1 MHDPSSS
8 AVSHVGWQRGFWSL
22 MVTQF
27 QNAFSDNALKQ
38 LIIFVLLA
46 GAAATAASA
55 GAAASAVSAA
65 DAATAAS
72 AADDRLVSLVTAV
85 FSAPFILFAMLGGWL
100 ADRNSKQRMMVYVK
114 TAEMGIMAFAGL
126 ALWLKSLPLLLG
138 AIFLMGCHSA
148 IFAPSKYGIL
158 PEILPHDKLSWGNG
172 ILELLTFLGVILGVV
187 AAGIFSDA
195 FGTRT
200 ITMMETN
207 GLYRIGQTFTGTGI
221 PEGAI
226 ITAVTPTSITIKIGL
241 EWIAGPILMAIAFVG
256 WLFSRKVTPVPAAD
270 PTCPVRIN
278 PVTDLWRQLRI
289 MKQDRDLWRACWG
302 NTGFYFISA
311 LVMMNMVVFCKK
323 VLNLT
328 DLQNSMMNVWLAVGI
343 GIGSVVAGYAS
354 RGRIEYRL
362 VPLGA
367 LGLAL
372 STIPMGMEGV
382 TADTFRIC
390 MGTLGFSAGLFIVP
404 VVSVIQHRPSPESKG
419 AVQGSVSSLSFL
431 GIMAAA
437 GVQWIARETFHISSA
452 QVFWVCGASALICG
466 AYAAISR
473 GRFIEVE

>member
-1 MHDPSSS
+1 MHSPSSS

-22 MVTQF
+22 MGTQF

-38 LIIFVLLA
+38 LIILVLLA
-46 GAAATAASA
+46 GATASA
-55 GAAASAVSAA
+55 SGEKKN
-65 DAATAAS
+65 DQ
-72 AADDRLVSLVTAV
+72 LVALVTAV

-114 TAEMGIMAFAGL
+114 TAEMGIMAFAGV
-126 ALWLKSLPLLLG
+126 ALWLESLPLLLG

-195 FGTRT
+195 F
-200 ITMMETN
+200 
-207 GLYRIGQTFTGTGI
+207 LK
-221 PEGAI
+221 EGRA
-226 ITAVTPTSITIKIGL
+226 
-241 EWIAGPILMAIAFVG
+241 WIAGPILMAIAFVG
-256 WLFSRKVTPVPAAD
+256 WLLSRQVTPVPAAD

-278 PVTDLWRQLRI
+278 PVTDLWRQLSI

-311 LVMMNMVVFCKK
+311 LVMMNMVVFCKDILK
-323 VLNLT
+323 LT
-328 DLQNSMMNVWLAVGI
+328 DTENSMMNVWLAIGI

-372 STIPMGMEGV
+372 STVPMGMDGV

-390 MGTLGFSAGLFIVP
+390 MGCLGFSAGLFIVP
-404 VVSVIQHRPSPESKG
+404 VVTVIQHRPSPESKG

-437 GVQWIARETFHISSA
+437 GVQWVSRDAFGISSG
-452 QVFWVCGASALICG
+452 QVFWLCGASALICG

>member
-1 MHDPSSS
+1 M
-8 AVSHVGWQRGFWSL
+8 G
-22 MVTQF
+22 TQF

-38 LIIFVLLA
+38 LIILVLLGSA
-46 GAAATAASA
+46 AASA
-55 GAAASAVSAA
+55 G
-65 DAATAAS
+65 DAEQDA
-72 AADDRLVSLVTAV
+72 LVSLVTAV
-85 FSAPFILFAMLGGWL
+85 FSAPFILFAMLGGWM
-100 ADRNSKQRMMVYVK
+100 ADRYSKQSVMIGVK
-114 TAEMGIMAFAGL
+114 LAEVFIMAFAAVAL
-126 ALWLKSLPLLLG
+126 ASGSLVMKLV

-158 PEILPHDKLSWGNG
+158 PEILPHEKLSWGNG
-172 ILELLTFLGVILGVV
+172 ILELLTFLGVIFGTV
-187 AAGIFSDA
+187 AAGYFADT
-195 FGTRT
+195 FK
-200 ITMMETN
+200 
-207 GLYRIGQTFTGTGI
+207 GQ
-221 PEGAI
+221 
-226 ITAVTPTSITIKIGL
+226 
-241 EWIAGPILMAIAFVG
+241 EWVVGPILMGIALVG
-256 WLFSRKVTPVPAAD
+256 WVLSRQITPVPAAD
-270 PTCPVRIN
+270 PACPMRIN
-278 PVTDLWRQLRI
+278 PVTDLWKQLRI
-289 MKQDRDLWRACWG
+289 MQADRDLWRACWG

-311 LVMMNMVVFCKK
+311 LEMMNVVVFGKNT
-323 VLNLT
+323 LHLSG
-328 DLQNSMMNVWLAVGI
+328 LENSMLNVWLALGI

-372 STIPMGMEGV
+372 STIPMGIEGV

-390 MGTLGFSAGLFIVP
+390 MATLGFSAGLFIVP

-452 QVFWVCGASALICG
+452 QVFWVCGASAIICG

>member
-1 MHDPSSS
+1 
-8 AVSHVGWQRGFWSL
+8 

-38 LIIFVLLA
+38 LIILVLLA
-46 GAAATAASA
+46 S
-55 GAAASAVSAA
+55 AAASTG
-65 DAATAAS
+65 DAEQ
-72 AADDRLVSLVTAV
+72 DRLVSLVTAV

-114 TAEMGIMAFAGL
+114 SAEMGIMAFAGV

-158 PEILPHDKLSWGNG
+158 PEILPHEKLSWGNG
-172 ILELLTFLGVILGVV
+172 ILELLTFLGVILGTV
-187 AAGIFSDA
+187 AAGIFSDY
-195 FGTRT
+195 FKG
-200 ITMMETN
+200 
-207 GLYRIGQTFTGTGI
+207 
-221 PEGAI
+221 
-226 ITAVTPTSITIKIGL
+226 S
-241 EWIAGPILMAIAFVG
+241 EWVAGPILMVIAFGG
-256 WLFSRKVTPVPAAD
+256 WVLSRQVTPVPAAD

-311 LVMMNMVVFCKK
+311 LVMMNVVVFGKS
-323 VLNLT
+323 VLHLT
-328 DLQNSMMNVWLAVGI
+328 GTQNSMMNVWLALGI
-343 GIGSVVAGYAS
+343 GFGSVVAGYAS
-354 RGRIEYRL
+354 RGHIEYRL
-362 VPLGA
+362 VPIGA

-372 STIPMGMEGV
+372 STVPMGMEGV

-431 GIMAAA
+431 GILAAA
-437 GVQWIARETFHISSA
+437 GVQWVAREKFQISSG
-452 QVFWVCGASALICG
+452 QVFWVCGASAIICG
-466 AYAAISR
+466 SYAAISR
-473 GRFIEVE
+473 GRFIKAE

>member
-1 MHDPSSS
+1 MHAPSPS
-8 AVSHVGWQRGFWSL
+8 AISHVGWQRGFWSL
-22 MVTQF
+22 MGTQF

-38 LIIFVLLA
+38 LIILVLLA
-46 GAAATAASA
+46 GATASA
-55 GAAASAVSAA
+55 SGEKKN
-65 DAATAAS
+65 DE
-72 AADDRLVSLVTAV
+72 LVAMVTAV

-114 TAEMGIMAFAGL
+114 TAEMGIMAFAGV
-126 ALWLKSLPLLLG
+126 ALWLESLPLLLG

-195 FGTRT
+195 F
-200 ITMMETN
+200 
-207 GLYRIGQTFTGTGI
+207 LK
-221 PEGAI
+221 EGRA
-226 ITAVTPTSITIKIGL
+226 
-241 EWIAGPILMAIAFVG
+241 WIAGPILMAIAFVG
-256 WLFSRKVTPVPAAD
+256 WLLSRQVTPVPAAD

-278 PVTDLWRQLRI
+278 PVTDLWRQLSI

-311 LVMMNMVVFCKK
+311 LVMMNMVVFCKDILK
-323 VLNLT
+323 LT
-328 DLQNSMMNVWLAVGI
+328 DTQNSMMNVWLAIGI

-362 VPLGA
+362 VPIGA

-372 STIPMGMEGV
+372 STVPMGMDGV

-390 MGTLGFSAGLFIVP
+390 MGCLGFSAGLFIVP
-404 VVSVIQHRPSPESKG
+404 VVTVIQHRPSPESKG

-437 GVQWIARETFHISSA
+437 GVQWVSRDAFGISSG
-452 QVFWVCGASALICG
+452 QVFWLCGASALICG

-473 GRFIEVE
+473 GRFIKVE

>member
-1 MHDPSSS
+1 
-8 AVSHVGWQRGFWSL
+8 

-38 LIIFVLLA
+38 LIILVLLA
-46 GAAATAASA
+46 S
-55 GAAASAVSAA
+55 AAASTG
-65 DAATAAS
+65 DAEQ
-72 AADDRLVSLVTAV
+72 DRLVSLVTAV

-114 TAEMGIMAFAGL
+114 SAEMGIMAFAGL

-158 PEILPHDKLSWGNG
+158 PEILPHEKLSWGNG
-172 ILELLTFLGVILGVV
+172 IRELLTFLGVILGTV
-187 AAGIFSDA
+187 AAGIFSDY
-195 FGTRT
+195 FKG
-200 ITMMETN
+200 
-207 GLYRIGQTFTGTGI
+207 
-221 PEGAI
+221 
-226 ITAVTPTSITIKIGL
+226 S

-256 WLFSRKVTPVPAAD
+256 WLSSRNVTPVPAAD

-328 DLQNSMMNVWLAVGI
+328 DLQNSMMNVWLALGI

-362 VPLGA
+362 VPIGA

-372 STIPMGMEGV
+372 STVPMGMEGV

-390 MGTLGFSAGLFIVP
+390 MATLGFSAGLFIVP

-431 GIMAAA
+431 GILAAA
-437 GVQWIARETFHISSA
+437 GVQWVAREKFQISSG
-452 QVFWVCGASALICG
+452 QVFWVCGATAVICG

>member
-1 MHDPSSS
+1 M
-8 AVSHVGWQRGFWSL
+8 G
-22 MVTQF
+22 TQF

-38 LIIFVLLA
+38 LIILVLLGSA
-46 GAAATAASA
+46 AASA
-55 GAAASAVSAA
+55 G
-65 DAATAAS
+65 DAEQDA
-72 AADDRLVSLVTAV
+72 LVSLVTAV
-85 FSAPFILFAMLGGWL
+85 FSAPFILFAMLGGWM
-100 ADRNSKQRMMVYVK
+100 ADRYSKQSVMIGVK
-114 TAEMGIMAFAGL
+114 LAEVFIMAFAAVAL
-126 ALWLKSLPLLLG
+126 ASGSLVMKLV

-158 PEILPHDKLSWGNG
+158 PEILPHEKLSWGNG
-172 ILELLTFLGVILGVV
+172 ILELLTFLGVIFGTV
-187 AAGIFSDA
+187 AAGYFADT
-195 FGTRT
+195 FK
-200 ITMMETN
+200 
-207 GLYRIGQTFTGTGI
+207 GQ
-221 PEGAI
+221 
-226 ITAVTPTSITIKIGL
+226 
-241 EWIAGPILMAIAFVG
+241 EWVVGPILMGIALVG
-256 WLFSRKVTPVPAAD
+256 WVLSRQITPVPAAD
-270 PTCPVRIN
+270 PACPMRIN
-278 PVTDLWRQLRI
+278 PVTDLWKQLRI
-289 MKQDRDLWRACWG
+289 MQADRDLWRACWG

-311 LVMMNMVVFCKK
+311 LVMMNVVVFGKNT
-323 VLNLT
+323 LHLSG
-328 DLQNSMMNVWLAVGI
+328 LENSMLNVWLALGI

-452 QVFWVCGASALICG
+452 QVFWVCGASAIICG

>member
-1 MHDPSSS
+1 MHAPSSS

-22 MVTQF
+22 MATQF

-38 LIIFVLLA
+38 LIILVLLA
-46 GAAATAASA
+46 GAT
-55 GAAASAVSAA
+55 
-65 DAATAAS
+65 AS
-72 AADDRLVSLVTAV
+72 AAGEKKNDELVAMVTAV

-126 ALWLKSLPLLLG
+126 ALWLTSLPLLLG

-195 FGTRT
+195 F
-200 ITMMETN
+200 
-207 GLYRIGQTFTGTGI
+207 LK
-221 PEGAI
+221 EGRA
-226 ITAVTPTSITIKIGL
+226 
-241 EWIAGPILMAIAFVG
+241 WIAGPILMAIAFVG
-256 WLFSRKVTPVPAAD
+256 WLLSRQVTPVPAAD

-278 PVTDLWRQLRI
+278 PVTDLWRQLSI

-311 LVMMNMVVFCKK
+311 LVMMNMVVFCKDILK
-323 VLNLT
+323 LT
-328 DLQNSMMNVWLAVGI
+328 DTQNSMMNVWLAIGI

-362 VPLGA
+362 VPIGA

-372 STIPMGMEGV
+372 STVPMGMDGV

-390 MGTLGFSAGLFIVP
+390 MGCLGFSAGLFIVP
-404 VVSVIQHRPSPESKG
+404 VVTVIQHRPSPESKG

-437 GVQWIARETFHISSA
+437 GVQWVSREAFDISSG

>member
-1 MHDPSSS
+1 MGVRCSMHAPSPS
-8 AVSHVGWQRGFWSL
+8 AISHVGWQRGFWSL
-22 MVTQF
+22 MGTQF

-38 LIIFVLLA
+38 LIILVLLA
-46 GAAATAASA
+46 GATASA
-55 GAAASAVSAA
+55 SGEKKN
-65 DAATAAS
+65 DE
-72 AADDRLVSLVTAV
+72 LVAMVTAV

-114 TAEMGIMAFAGL
+114 TAEMGIMAFAGV
-126 ALWLKSLPLLLG
+126 ALWLESLPLLLG

-195 FGTRT
+195 F
-200 ITMMETN
+200 
-207 GLYRIGQTFTGTGI
+207 LK
-221 PEGAI
+221 EGRA
-226 ITAVTPTSITIKIGL
+226 
-241 EWIAGPILMAIAFVG
+241 WIAGPILMAIAFVG
-256 WLFSRKVTPVPAAD
+256 WLLSRQVTPVPAAD

-278 PVTDLWRQLRI
+278 PVTDLWRQLSI

-311 LVMMNMVVFCKK
+311 LVMMNMVVFCKDILK
-323 VLNLT
+323 LT
-328 DLQNSMMNVWLAVGI
+328 DTQNSMMNVWLAIGI

-372 STIPMGMEGV
+372 STVPMGMDGV

-390 MGTLGFSAGLFIVP
+390 MGCLGFSAGLFIVP
-404 VVSVIQHRPSPESKG
+404 VVTVIQHRPSPESKG

-437 GVQWIARETFHISSA
+437 GVQWVSRDAFGISSG
-452 QVFWVCGASALICG
+452 QVFWLCGASALICG

>member
-1 MHDPSSS
+1 MGVRCSMHSPSSS

-22 MVTQF
+22 MGTQF

-38 LIIFVLLA
+38 LIILVLLA
-46 GAAATAASA
+46 GATASA
-55 GAAASAVSAA
+55 SGEKKN
-65 DAATAAS
+65 DE
-72 AADDRLVSLVTAV
+72 LVAMVTAV

-100 ADRNSKQRMMVYVK
+100 ADRHSKQRMMVYVK

-126 ALWLKSLPLLLG
+126 ALWLTSLPLLLG

-195 FGTRT
+195 F
-200 ITMMETN
+200 
-207 GLYRIGQTFTGTGI
+207 LK
-221 PEGAI
+221 EGRA
-226 ITAVTPTSITIKIGL
+226 
-241 EWIAGPILMAIAFVG
+241 WIAGPILMAIAFVG
-256 WLFSRKVTPVPAAD
+256 WLLSRQVTPVPAAD

-278 PVTDLWRQLRI
+278 PVTDLWRQLSI

-311 LVMMNMVVFCKK
+311 LVMMNMVVFCKDILK
-323 VLNLT
+323 LT
-328 DLQNSMMNVWLAVGI
+328 DTENSMMNVWLAIGI

-372 STIPMGMEGV
+372 STVPMGMDGV

-390 MGTLGFSAGLFIVP
+390 MGCLGFSAGLFIVP
-404 VVSVIQHRPSPESKG
+404 VVTVIQHRPSPESKG

-437 GVQWIARETFHISSA
+437 GVQWVSRDAFGISSG
-452 QVFWVCGASALICG
+452 QVFWLCGASALICG

>member
-1 MHDPSSS
+1 MHSPSSS

-22 MVTQF
+22 MGTQF

-38 LIIFVLLA
+38 LIILVLLA
-46 GAAATAASA
+46 GATASA
-55 GAAASAVSAA
+55 SGEKKN
-65 DAATAAS
+65 DE
-72 AADDRLVSLVTAV
+72 LVAMVTAV

-100 ADRNSKQRMMVYVK
+100 ADRHSKQRMMVYVK

-126 ALWLKSLPLLLG
+126 ALWLTSLPLLLG

-195 FGTRT
+195 F
-200 ITMMETN
+200 
-207 GLYRIGQTFTGTGI
+207 LK
-221 PEGAI
+221 EGRA
-226 ITAVTPTSITIKIGL
+226 
-241 EWIAGPILMAIAFVG
+241 WIAGPILMAIAFVG
-256 WLFSRKVTPVPAAD
+256 WLLSRQVTPVPAAD

-278 PVTDLWRQLRI
+278 PVTDLWRQLSI

-311 LVMMNMVVFCKK
+311 LVMMNMVVFCKDILK
-323 VLNLT
+323 LT
-328 DLQNSMMNVWLAVGI
+328 DTQNSMMNVWLAIGI

-354 RGRIEYRL
+354 RGRSEYRL
-362 VPLGA
+362 V
-367 LGLAL
+367 L
-372 STIPMGMEGV
+372 STVPMGMDGV

-390 MGTLGFSAGLFIVP
+390 MGCLGFSAGLFIVP
-404 VVSVIQHRPSPESKG
+404 VVTVIQHRPSPESKG

-437 GVQWIARETFHISSA
+437 GVQWVSRDAFGISSG
-452 QVFWVCGASALICG
+452 QVFWLCGASALICG

>member
-1 MHDPSSS
+1 M
-8 AVSHVGWQRGFWSL
+8 A
-22 MVTQF
+22 TQF

-38 LIIFVLLA
+38 LIILVLLA
-46 GAAATAASA
+46 GATASA
-55 GAAASAVSAA
+55 GGAG
-65 DAATAAS
+65 
-72 AADDRLVSLVTAV
+72 DDRMVSMVTAV

-126 ALWLKSLPLLLG
+126 ALWLTSLPLLLG
-138 AIFLMGCHSA
+138 AVFLMGCHSA

-195 FGTRT
+195 FLKEGRT
-200 ITMMETN
+200 WM
-207 GLYRIGQTFTGTGI
+207 
-221 PEGAI
+221 
-226 ITAVTPTSITIKIGL
+226 
-241 EWIAGPILMAIAFVG
+241 AGPILMVIAFVG
-256 WLFSRKVTPVPAAD
+256 WLFSRQVTPVPAAD

-278 PVTDLWRQLRI
+278 PVTDLWRQLSI

-311 LVMMNMVVFCKK
+311 LVMMNMVVFCKS

-328 DLQNSMMNVWLAVGI
+328 DTQNSMMNVWLAVGI

-372 STIPMGMEGV
+372 STVPMGMEGI

-390 MGTLGFSAGLFIVP
+390 MATLGFSAGLFIVP

>member
-1 MHDPSSS
+1 MHNPSPS

-22 MVTQF
+22 MGTQF

-38 LIIFVLLA
+38 LIILVLLA
-46 GAAATAASA
+46 GATASA
-55 GAAASAVSAA
+55 SGEKKN
-65 DAATAAS
+65 DE
-72 AADDRLVSLVTAV
+72 LVAMVTAV

-126 ALWLKSLPLLLG
+126 ALWLVSLPLLLG

-195 FGTRT
+195 F
-200 ITMMETN
+200 
-207 GLYRIGQTFTGTGI
+207 LK
-221 PEGAI
+221 EGRA
-226 ITAVTPTSITIKIGL
+226 
-241 EWIAGPILMAIAFVG
+241 WIAGPILMAIAFVG
-256 WLFSRKVTPVPAAD
+256 WLLSRQVTPVPAAD

-311 LVMMNMVVFCKK
+311 LVMMNMVVFCKDILK
-323 VLNLT
+323 LT
-328 DLQNSMMNVWLAVGI
+328 DTQNSMMNVWLAIGI

-362 VPLGA
+362 VPIGA

-372 STIPMGMEGV
+372 STVPMGLDGV

-390 MGTLGFSAGLFIVP
+390 MGCLGFSAGLFIVP
-404 VVSVIQHRPSPESKG
+404 VVTVIQHRPSPESKG

-437 GVQWIARETFHISSA
+437 GVQWVSREAFDISSG

-473 GRFIEVE
+473 GRFIKVE

>member
-1 MHDPSSS
+1 M
-8 AVSHVGWQRGFWSL
+8 A
-22 MVTQF
+22 TQF

-38 LIIFVLLA
+38 LIILVLLA
-46 GAAATAASA
+46 GATKAKAGEAAN
-55 GAAASAVSAA
+55 
-65 DAATAAS
+65 DQ
-72 AADDRLVSLVTAV
+72 LVALVTAV

-114 TAEMGIMAFAGL
+114 TAEMGIMAFAGV
-126 ALWLKSLPLLLG
+126 ALWFESLPLLLG

-195 FGTRT
+195 F
-200 ITMMETN
+200 
-207 GLYRIGQTFTGTGI
+207 LK
-221 PEGAI
+221 EGR
-226 ITAVTPTSITIKIGL
+226 
-241 EWIAGPILMAIAFVG
+241 EWIAGPILMVIAFVG
-256 WLFSRKVTPVPAAD
+256 WLFSRQVTPVPAAD

-311 LVMMNMVVFCKK
+311 LVMMNMVVFCKS

-328 DLQNSMMNVWLAVGI
+328 DTQNSMMNVWLAVGI

-390 MGTLGFSAGLFIVP
+390 MATLGFSAGLFIVP

-437 GVQWIARETFHISSA
+437 GVQWLSREAFGISSA

>member
-1 MHDPSSS
+1 M
-8 AVSHVGWQRGFWSL
+8 G
-22 MVTQF
+22 TQF

-38 LIIFVLLA
+38 LIILVLLA
-46 GAAATAASA
+46 SAATSA
-55 GAAASAVSAA
+55 GEAEQ
-65 DAATAAS
+65 
-72 AADDRLVSLVTAV
+72 DRMVSLVTAV

-114 TAEMGIMAFAGL
+114 AAEMGIMAFAGVAL
-126 ALWLKSLPLLLG
+126 ALGSLPLKLC

-158 PEILPHDKLSWGNG
+158 PEILPHEKLSWGNG
-172 ILELLTFLGVILGVV
+172 ILELLTFLGVILGTV
-187 AAGIFSDA
+187 AAGIFSD
-195 FGTRT
+195 FFKG
-200 ITMMETN
+200 
-207 GLYRIGQTFTGTGI
+207 
-221 PEGAI
+221 
-226 ITAVTPTSITIKIGL
+226 S
-241 EWIAGPILMAIAFVG
+241 EWIAGPILVVIAFGG
-256 WLFSRKVTPVPAAD
+256 WILSRQVTPVPAAD

-311 LVMMNMVVFCKK
+311 LVMMNMVVFCKDILK
-323 VLNLT
+323 LT
-328 DLQNSMMNVWLAVGI
+328 DTQNSMMNVWLAIGI

-362 VPLGA
+362 VPIGA

-372 STIPMGMEGV
+372 STVPMGMDGV

-390 MGTLGFSAGLFIVP
+390 MGCLGFSAGLFIVP

-437 GVQWIARETFHISSA
+437 GVQWVSREAFGITSG
-452 QVFWVCGASALICG
+452 QVFWLCGASALICG

>member
-1 MHDPSSS
+1 MHNPSPS

-22 MVTQF
+22 MGTQF

-38 LIIFVLLA
+38 LIILVLLA
-46 GAAATAASA
+46 GAT
-55 GAAASAVSAA
+55 
-65 DAATAAS
+65 AS
-72 AADDRLVSLVTAV
+72 AAGEKKNDELVAMVTAV

-126 ALWLKSLPLLLG
+126 ALWLVSLPLLLG

-195 FGTRT
+195 F
-200 ITMMETN
+200 
-207 GLYRIGQTFTGTGI
+207 LK
-221 PEGAI
+221 EGRA
-226 ITAVTPTSITIKIGL
+226 
-241 EWIAGPILMAIAFVG
+241 WIAGPILMAIAFVG
-256 WLFSRKVTPVPAAD
+256 WLLSRQVTPVPAAD

-278 PVTDLWRQLRI
+278 PVTDLWRQLSI

-311 LVMMNMVVFCKK
+311 LVMMNMVVFCKDILK
-323 VLNLT
+323 LT
-328 DLQNSMMNVWLAVGI
+328 DTQNSMMNVWLAIGI

-362 VPLGA
+362 VPIGA

-372 STIPMGMEGV
+372 STVPMGMDGV

-390 MGTLGFSAGLFIVP
+390 MGCLGFSAGLFIVP
-404 VVSVIQHRPSPESKG
+404 VVTVIQHRPSPESKG

-437 GVQWIARETFHISSA
+437 GVQWVSREAFDISSG

-473 GRFIEVE
+473 GRFIKVE

>member
-1 MHDPSSS
+1 M
-8 AVSHVGWQRGFWSL
+8 G
-22 MVTQF
+22 TQF

-38 LIIFVLLA
+38 LIILVLLA
-46 GAAATAASA
+46 S
-55 GAAASAVSAA
+55 AAASSGEAG
-65 DAATAAS
+65 
-72 AADDRLVSLVTAV
+72 DDRLVSLVTAV

-100 ADRNSKQRMMVYVK
+100 ADRNSKQSMMVYVK
-114 TAEMGIMAFAGL
+114 SAEMGIMAFAGV
-126 ALWLKSLPLLLG
+126 ALWLKSLPLMLG

-158 PEILPHDKLSWGNG
+158 PEILPHEKLSWGNG
-172 ILELLTFLGVILGVV
+172 ILELLTFLGVILGTV
-187 AAGIFSDA
+187 AAGVFSD
-195 FGTRT
+195 R
-200 ITMMETN
+200 
-207 GLYRIGQTFTGTGI
+207 FTGR
-221 PEGAI
+221 
-226 ITAVTPTSITIKIGL
+226 
-241 EWIAGPILMAIAFVG
+241 EWIAGPILMVIAFGG
-256 WLFSRKVTPVPAAD
+256 WLLSRQVTPVPAAD

-278 PVTDLWRQLRI
+278 PVTDLWHQLRI

-311 LVMMNMVVFCKK
+311 LVMMNVVVFGKS
-323 VLNLT
+323 VLHLT
-328 DLQNSMMNVWLAVGI
+328 GTQNSMMNVWLALGI

-372 STIPMGMEGV
+372 STVPMGMEGV
-382 TADTFRIC
+382 TPDTFGVC
-390 MGTLGFSAGLFIVP
+390 MATLGFFAGLFIVP

-419 AVQGSVSSLSFL
+419 AVQGAVSSLSFI

-437 GVQWIARETFHISSA
+437 GVQWVARETFHITSG
-452 QVFWVCGASALICG
+452 QVFWVCGASAIICG

-473 GRFIEVE
+473 GRMIVAE

>member
-1 MHDPSSS
+1 M
-8 AVSHVGWQRGFWSL
+8 G
-22 MVTQF
+22 TQF

-38 LIIFVLLA
+38 LIILVLLA
-46 GAAATAASA
+46 SAASSA
-55 GAAASAVSAA
+55 GEAEQ
-65 DAATAAS
+65 
-72 AADDRLVSLVTAV
+72 DRMVSLVTAV

-114 TAEMGIMAFAGL
+114 AAEMGIMAFAGVAL
-126 ALWLKSLPLLLG
+126 ALGSLPLKLG

-172 ILELLTFLGVILGVV
+172 ILELLTFLGVILGTV
-187 AAGIFSDA
+187 AAGIFSDY
-195 FGTRT
+195 FKG
-200 ITMMETN
+200 
-207 GLYRIGQTFTGTGI
+207 
-221 PEGAI
+221 
-226 ITAVTPTSITIKIGL
+226 S
-241 EWIAGPILMAIAFVG
+241 EWVAGPILMVIAFGG
-256 WLFSRKVTPVPAAD
+256 WVLSRQVTPVPAAD

-311 LVMMNMVVFCKK
+311 LVMMNVVVCGKS
-323 VLNLT
+323 VLHLT
-328 DLQNSMMNVWLAVGI
+328 GTQNSMMNVWLALGI
-343 GIGSVVAGYAS
+343 GFGSVVAGYAS
-354 RGRIEYRL
+354 RGHIEYRL
-362 VPLGA
+362 VPIGA

-372 STIPMGMEGV
+372 STVPMGMEGV

-437 GVQWIARETFHISSA
+437 GVQWIARETFQITSG
-452 QVFWVCGASALICG
+452 QVFWVCGASAILCG
-466 AYAAISR
+466 SYAAISR
-473 GRFIEVE
+473 GRFIKAE

>member
-1 MHDPSSS
+1 MHNPSPS

-22 MVTQF
+22 MGTQF

-38 LIIFVLLA
+38 LIILVLLA
-46 GAAATAASA
+46 GAT
-55 GAAASAVSAA
+55 
-65 DAATAAS
+65 AS
-72 AADDRLVSLVTAV
+72 AAGEKKNDELVAMVTAV

-100 ADRNSKQRMMVYVK
+100 ADRNSKQRIMVYVK

-126 ALWLKSLPLLLG
+126 ALWLTSLPLLLG

-195 FGTRT
+195 F
-200 ITMMETN
+200 
-207 GLYRIGQTFTGTGI
+207 LK
-221 PEGAI
+221 EGRA
-226 ITAVTPTSITIKIGL
+226 
-241 EWIAGPILMAIAFVG
+241 WIAGPILMAIAFVG
-256 WLFSRKVTPVPAAD
+256 WLLSRQVTPVPAAD

-278 PVTDLWRQLRI
+278 PVTDLWRQLSI

-311 LVMMNMVVFCKK
+311 LVMMNMVVFCKDILK
-323 VLNLT
+323 LT
-328 DLQNSMMNVWLAVGI
+328 DTQNSMMNVWLAIGI

-362 VPLGA
+362 VPIGA

-372 STIPMGMEGV
+372 STVPMGMDGV

-390 MGTLGFSAGLFIVP
+390 MGCLGFSAGLFIVP
-404 VVSVIQHRPSPESKG
+404 VVTVIQHRPSPESKG

-437 GVQWIARETFHISSA
+437 GVQWVSREAFDISSG

-473 GRFIEVE
+473 GRFIKVE

>member
-1 MHDPSSS
+1 MHNPSPS

-22 MVTQF
+22 MGTQF

-38 LIIFVLLA
+38 LIILVLLA
-46 GAAATAASA
+46 GAT
-55 GAAASAVSAA
+55 
-65 DAATAAS
+65 AS
-72 AADDRLVSLVTAV
+72 AAGEKKNDELVAMVTAV

-100 ADRNSKQRMMVYVK
+100 ADRNSKQRIMVYVK

-126 ALWLKSLPLLLG
+126 ALWLTSLPLLLG

-195 FGTRT
+195 F
-200 ITMMETN
+200 
-207 GLYRIGQTFTGTGI
+207 LK
-221 PEGAI
+221 EGRA
-226 ITAVTPTSITIKIGL
+226 
-241 EWIAGPILMAIAFVG
+241 WIAGPILMAIAFVG
-256 WLFSRKVTPVPAAD
+256 WLLSRQVTPVPAAD

-311 LVMMNMVVFCKK
+311 LVMMNMVVFCKDILK
-323 VLNLT
+323 LT
-328 DLQNSMMNVWLAVGI
+328 DTQNSMMNVWLAIGI

-372 STIPMGMEGV
+372 STVPMGMEGV

-390 MGTLGFSAGLFIVP
+390 MGCLGFSAGLFIVP

-437 GVQWIARETFHISSA
+437 GVQWVSREAFDISSG

-473 GRFIEVE
+473 GRFIKVE

>member
-1 MHDPSSS
+1 MHDPSAS

-22 MVTQF
+22 MATQF

-38 LIIFVLLA
+38 LIILVLLA
-46 GAAATAASA
+46 GATASA
-55 GAAASAVSAA
+55 GGAG
-65 DAATAAS
+65 
-72 AADDRLVSLVTAV
+72 DDRMVSMVTAV

-126 ALWLKSLPLLLG
+126 ALWLTSLPLLLG

-195 FGTRT
+195 FLKEGRT
-200 ITMMETN
+200 
-207 GLYRIGQTFTGTGI
+207 
-221 PEGAI
+221 
-226 ITAVTPTSITIKIGL
+226 
-241 EWIAGPILMAIAFVG
+241 WIAGPILMVIAFVG
-256 WLFSRKVTPVPAAD
+256 WLFSRQVTPVPAAD

-278 PVTDLWRQLRI
+278 PVTDLWRQLSI

-311 LVMMNMVVFCKK
+311 LVMMNMVVFCKS

-328 DLQNSMMNVWLAVGI
+328 DTQNSMMNVWLAVGI

-372 STIPMGMEGV
+372 STIPMGIEGV

-390 MGTLGFSAGLFIVP
+390 MATLGFSAGLFIVP